1 MTTLHQILSAVALTS
16 VVVTSGCLH
25 HPQLLDCVPGAGE
38 NQCWQSSRTDD
49 AGHLRHHVVE
59 RVTPGDRCDML
70 AVEQSSFDERG
81 ALVARVI
88 EERRCR
94 VIERRI
100 TDSYDF
106 VAGTIERTVEIDLDH
121 DDRFDTVRTLE
132 LPMTADDRVFALT
145 TSVERFA
152 SLAEAR
158 DRASWKTWKQP
169 RHTPTP
175 DRRGVM
181 AKQ

>member
-1 MTTLHQILSAVALTS
+1 MTTFHRIKSAVALALI
-16 VVVTSGCLH
+16 VVTSGCLH
-25 HPQLLDCVPGAGE
+25 HSQLLDCVPGAGE
-38 NQCWQSSRTDD
+38 SQCWQSSRTDED
-49 AGHLRHHVVE
+49 GHLRHHVIE
-59 RVTPGDRCDML
+59 RVTPGDRCDTV

-94 VIERRI
+94 VIDRRI
-100 TDSYDF
+100 TDSYDL
-106 VAGTIERTVEIDLDH
+106 VAGTIVRTVETDRDH
-121 DDRFDTVRTLE
+121 DDRFDTVQTLE
-132 LPMTADDRVFALT
+132 LPLTADDRVFALT
-145 TSVERFA
+145 TSVGRFA

-158 DRASWKTWKQP
+158 DRASWKRH

-175 DRRGVM
+175 DRAGVM